1 MKTAIVRRM
10 KNRQLKVILWLS
22 VLIIIA
28 LLVLLSW
35 GNPFG
40 LAPFLIFLL
49 ASSLVV
55 GWGGALLA
63 ELISKSDQFTISL
76 SRNDHMVVA
85 ISLALFFGFFLAHQ
99 AHLMPK
105 LLPSAIVGTIIPE
118 LLFYIVGLVLT
129 SLGYLRG
136 YKVLR

>member
-1 MKTAIVRRM
+1 MT
-10 KNRQLKVILWLS
+10 NGQLKAILWLS
-22 VLIIIA
+22 VMTIIA

-55 GWGGALLA
+55 GWAGALLA
-63 ELISKSDQFTISL
+63 GMASQSDQFEITL
-76 SRNDHMVVA
+76 SRNDHMGIA
-85 ISLALFFGFFLAHQ
+85 ITLALFFGFFLAHQ

-105 LLPSAIVGTIIPE
+105 LLPAAIVGTIIPE
-118 LLFYIVGLVLT
+118 LVFYVVGLVLT
-129 SLGYLRG
+129 PLGYWRG
-136 YKVLR
+136 YKALPQ